1 MSSRD
6 VPVLVFGTGLT
17 VLGTIRLLHWSGT
30 PFWVVGDGGELA
42 SRSRW
47 FRTAPPS
54 TSGADPAR
62 DLPAYLAGLPV
73 ERAVLLPCSDAW
85 VERVAAVVDRVEPRF
100 VASVSPPATLERLV
114 DKWHLAELLREL
126 GLPHPRT
133 VPIAA
138 TQDLDQLPAE
148 VLQGAFLKPRD
159 SLNFFARFG
168 VKAFRLSSKAEL
180 RQCLE
185 RVAGTGLEVQLQEY
199 VPGPPTN
206 HYFVDG
212 FVDRA
217 GRMPGVQARRRLR
230 MYPPDFGNSTSFESI
245 PPAEVQPA
253 VDAMTRLLGHLRF
266 RGVFSAEFKRD
277 ARDGVFRLIEVN
289 VRPWWYVEFAGRGG
303 MDVTAMA
310 VRDALG
316 EPVEPSPPSRAGR
329 RCVYP
334 YYDYFACRQGLREGT
349 LTLGGWLRSWLSA
362 EQPVF
367 RWSDP
372 WPAVSSVVEILFR
385 RLRRRAGGEGRGGGR

>member
-1 MSSRD
+1 MTPK

-17 VLGTIRLLHWSGT
+17 VLGAIRLLHRSGT

-42 SRSRW
+42 GRSRW

-54 TSGADPAR
+54 TSGADPAN
-62 DLPAYLAGLPV
+62 DLAEYLSGLPF

-85 VERVAAVVDRVEPRF
+85 VQRVAAVAAQVGPRF
-100 VASVSPPATLERLV
+100 VASVSAPETLDRLV
-114 DKWHLAELLREL
+114 DKWHLAEILQEL

-133 VPIAA
+133 VAIAA
-138 TQDLDQLPAE
+138 TQDPASVPEE
-148 VLQGAFLKPRD
+148 VLRGAFMKPRD

-168 VKAFRLSSKAEL
+168 VKAFRISSRAEL
-180 RQCLE
+180 RECLG
-185 RVAGTGLEVQLQEY
+185 RLAGTGLEVQLQEY
-199 VPGPPTN
+199 VPGPPGN

-212 FVDRA
+212 FRDRN
-217 GRMPGVQARRRLR
+217 GRVTGTQARRRMR

-245 PPAEVQPA
+245 PPSDVQPA
-253 VDAMTRLLGHLRF
+253 VDAMTRLLAHLKF

-277 ARDGVFRLIEVN
+277 DRDGVFRLIEVN
-289 VRPWWYVEFAGRGG
+289 VRPWWYVEFAGRSG
-303 MDVTAMA
+303 MDVTAMV

-316 EPVEPSPPSRAGR
+316 EPVDAAPPSRAGR

-334 YYDYFACRQGLREGT
+334 YYDYFACREGLRDGT
-349 LTLGGWLRSWLSA
+349 LTLGGWLWSWASA

-372 WPAVSSVVEILFR
+372 WPALSASAQILWGKVR
-385 RLRRRAGGEGRGGGR
+385 RLAGGGART

>member
-1 MSSRD
+1 MTGAAPR
-6 VPVLVFGTGLT
+6 VPVLVFGSGLT
-17 VLGTIRLLHWSGT
+17 VLGAIRLLHRAGT
-30 PFWVVGDGGELA
+30 PSWVVGDGGELA

-54 TSGADPAR
+54 TSGRDPAR
-62 DLPAYLAGLPV
+62 DLPAYLAGLPF

-85 VERVAAVVDRVEPRF
+85 VLRVARAAGSVGPRF
-100 VASVSPPATLERLV
+100 VASVPSPETIDRLL
-114 DKWHLAELLREL
+114 DKWHLAELTRAL

-133 VPIAA
+133 VAIDASRGAA
-138 TQDLDQLPAE
+138 QVPED
-148 VLQGAFLKPRD
+148 VLAGAFLKPRD

-168 VKAFRLSSKAEL
+168 VKAFRVSSRAEL
-180 RQCLE
+180 SECLA
-185 RVAGTGLEVQLQEY
+185 RVAGTGLELQLQEY
-199 VPGPPTN
+199 VPGPPSS

-212 FVDRA
+212 FVDRT
-217 GRMPGVQARRRLR
+217 GRMAGTQARRRGR
-230 MYPPDFGNSTSFESI
+230 MYPPDFGNSTSFESVAPTDI
-245 PPAEVQPA
+245 QPA
-253 VDAMTRLLGHLRF
+253 VDAMTRLLAHVQY

-310 VRDALG
+310 VADALG
-316 EPVEPSPPSRAGR
+316 LPVVPAPPSRAGR

-334 YYDYFACRQGLREGT
+334 YYDYFACRDGLRAGT
-349 LTLGGWLRSWLSA
+349 LTWGGWLRSWLTS

-372 WPAVSSVVEILFR
+372 WPAASATMGILLG
-385 RLRRRAGGEGRGGGR
+385 RLRRLVGGGDRP

>member
-1 MSSRD
+1 MTQK

-17 VLGTIRLLHWSGT
+17 VLGAIRLLHRSGT

-42 SRSRW
+42 GRSRW

-54 TSGADPAR
+54 TSGADPAK
-62 DLPAYLAGLPV
+62 DLAGYLSGLPF

-85 VERVAAVVDRVEPRF
+85 VQRVAAVAARVGPRF
-100 VASVSPPATLERLV
+100 VASVAASETLERLV
-114 DKWHLAELLREL
+114 DKWHLAEILQEL

-133 VPIAA
+133 VAIAA
-138 TQDLDQLPAE
+138 TQDPDSVPEE
-148 VLQGAFLKPRD
+148 VLKGAFMKPRD
-159 SLNFFARFG
+159 SLNFFAKFG
-168 VKAFRLSSKAEL
+168 VKAFRISSRAQL
-180 RQCLE
+180 RECLG
-185 RVAGTGLEVQLQEY
+185 RLAGTGLEVQLQEY
-199 VPGPPTN
+199 VPGPPSN

-212 FVDRA
+212 FRDRT
-217 GRMPGVQARRRLR
+217 GRVTGTQARRRMR

-245 PPAEVQPA
+245 PPSDVQPA
-253 VDAMTRLLGHLRF
+253 VDEMTRLLAHLKF

-277 ARDGVFRLIEVN
+277 ERDGVFRLIEVN
-289 VRPWWYVEFAGRGG
+289 VRPWWYVEFAGRSG
-303 MDVTAMA
+303 MDVTAMV

-316 EPVEPSPPSRAGR
+316 ETVEPAPPSRAGR

-334 YYDYFACRQGLREGT
+334 YYDYFACREGLRDGT
-349 LTLGGWLRSWLSA
+349 LTPGEWLWSWASA

-372 WPAVSSVVEILFR
+372 WPAVSASAQILWGKVR
-385 RLRRRAGGEGRGGGR
+385 RLAGGGART

>member
-1 MSSRD
+1 MRD
-6 VPVLVFGTGLT
+6 AAPQVPVLVFGSGLT
-17 VLGTIRLLHWSGT
+17 VLGAIRLLHAAGT
-30 PFWVVGDGGELA
+30 PFSVVGDGGELA
-42 SRSRW
+42 GRSRW

-62 DLPAYLAGLPV
+62 DLPAYLAGLPY

-85 VERVAAVVDRVEPRF
+85 VLRVARAAPQIAPRF
-100 VASVSPPATLERLV
+100 VASVASPATLERLL
-114 DKWHLAELLREL
+114 DKWHLAELLQEL

-133 VPIAA
+133 MAIDVS
-138 TQDLDQLPAE
+138 QDPEGIPED
-148 VLQGAFLKPRD
+148 VLAGAFVKPRD
-159 SLNFFARFG
+159 SLAFFARFG
-168 VKAFRLSSKAEL
+168 VKAFRVSSRAEL
-180 RQCLE
+180 RECLR
-185 RVAGTGLEVQLQEY
+185 RVAGTGLDVQLQQY

-206 HYFVDG
+206 HYFIDG
-212 FVDRA
+212 FVDRS
-217 GRMPGVQARRRLR
+217 GRVGLQARRRLR
-230 MYPPDFGNSTSFESI
+230 MYPPDFGNSTCFESI
-245 PPAEVQPA
+245 AATDVQPA
-253 VDAMTRLLGHLRF
+253 VDTMTRLLGHLRY

-277 ARDGVFRLIEVN
+277 AADGVLRLIEVN

-316 EPVEPSPPSRAGR
+316 EPVPMPPPSGPGR

-334 YYDYFACRQGLREGT
+334 YYDFFACRDGVRSGT
-349 LTLGGWLRSWLSA
+349 LTRGQWLRSWLSS

-372 WPAVSSVVEILFR
+372 WPAVSATLAILLG
-385 RLRRRAGGEGRGGGR
+385 RLRRVAGGGARA

>member
-1 MSSRD
+1 MPAPARQ
-6 VPVLVFGTGLT
+6 VPVLVFGSGLT
-17 VLGTIRLLHWSGT
+17 VLGAIRLLHRSGT
-30 PFWVVGDGGELA
+30 PFYVVGDGGELA

-54 TSGADPAR
+54 VSGADPAR
-62 DLPAYLAGLPV
+62 DLPGYLSGLPF

-85 VERVAAVVDRVEPRF
+85 VLRVAQVAERIAPRF
-100 VASVSPPATLERLV
+100 VASVSSPATLERLI
-114 DKWHLAELLREL
+114 DKWHLAEVLREL

-133 VPIAA
+133 VAIDAE
-138 TQDLDQLPAE
+138 QDPDRVPAD
-148 VLQGAFLKPRD
+148 VLAGAFVKPRD

-168 VKAFRLSSKAEL
+168 VKAFRVSSRAEL
-180 RQCLE
+180 RECLA

-212 FVDRA
+212 FVDRG
-217 GRMPGVQARRRLR
+217 GRIGVQARRRLR
-230 MYPPDFGNSTSFESI
+230 MYPTDFGNSTSFESI
-245 PPAEVQPA
+245 AAADVQPA
-253 VDAMTRLLGHLRF
+253 VDVMTRLLTHLRF

-277 ARDGVFRLIEVN
+277 SRDGVFRLIEVN

-316 EPVEPSPPSRAGR
+316 EPVPTPRPSRAGR

-334 YYDYFACRQGLREGT
+334 YYDFFACRDGIRNGS
-349 LTLGGWLRSWLSA
+349 LTRGQWLRSWLSS

-372 WPAVSSVVEILFR
+372 WPAVSATAEILFG
-385 RLRRRAGGEGRGGGR
+385 RLRRLAGGGRRA

>member
-1 MSSRD
+1 VPD
-6 VPVLVFGTGLT
+6 AAPQVPVLVFGTGLT
-17 VLGTIRLLHWSGT
+17 VLGAMRLLHRAGT
-30 PFWVVGDGGELA
+30 PFRVVGDGGELA

-54 TSGADPAR
+54 TTAADSAR
-62 DLPAYLAGLPV
+62 DLPAYLSGLPY

-85 VERVAAVVDRVEPRF
+85 VLRVARAVPHVAPRF
-100 VASVSPPATLERLV
+100 VASVATPDTLERLL
-114 DKWHLAELLREL
+114 DKWHLAEVLREL

-133 VPIAA
+133 VAIDTSADPERV
-138 TQDLDQLPAE
+138 PAD
-148 VLQGAFLKPRD
+148 VLAGAFLKPRD
-159 SLNFFARFG
+159 SLSFFARFG
-168 VKAFRLSSKAEL
+168 VKAFRVSSRAEL
-180 RQCLE
+180 RACLA

-212 FVDRA
+212 FVDRT
-217 GRMPGVQARRRLR
+217 GRMGIQARQRVR

-245 PPAEVQPA
+245 APADIQPA
-253 VDAMTRLLGHLRF
+253 VDVMTRLLGHLRY

-277 ARDGVFRLIEVN
+277 ARDAVFRLIEVN

-316 EPVEPSPPSRAGR
+316 EPVPVARPSTAGR

-334 YYDYFACRQGLREGT
+334 YYDFFACRDGVRSGT
-349 LTLGGWLRSWLSA
+349 LTRTQWLRSWATS

-372 WPAVSSVVEILFR
+372 WPAVSATAAILLG
-385 RLRRRAGGEGRGGGR
+385 RLRHVAGGRAHP